1 MDTKPHTFIVSDM
14 HLSEAQE
21 VDPGR
26 PFWMAYKYRDYIQEQ
41 VDGPIELILNGD
53 IFDFDN
59 VTAIPDGRNHIDWLE
74 RLRGLGSEEWKSEF
88 KMKVIIEQHPRWFEA
103 LGDFLKNGHRAIF
116 VIGNHDAEL
125 YWPSVQR
132 YLYGC

>member
-21 VDPGR
+21 VDPDR
-26 PFWMAYKYRDYIQEQ
+26 PFWMAYKYREFFIDDDFAKFLDYIQEQ

-74 RLRGLGSEEWKSEF
+74 RIRGLGSEE
-88 KMKVIIEQHPRWFEA
+88 
-103 LGDFLKNGHRAIF
+103 
-116 VIGNHDAEL
+116 
-125 YWPSVQR
+125 
-132 YLYGC
+132 